1 MGRKRTRKRKHF
13 FLYLACLITVFFV
26 ISGCLHFPIPKE
38 WQGEQHLEKARSLIA
53 RGEYEAALQES
64 KTVLS
69 KFPKS
74 LAAQAL
80 FQMGLIYVHP
90 ENPNLNYQK
99 SLESFQRIVTA
110 FHGSDLR
117 DDAQIWVLLIR
128 QIVDEEK
135 EIGNLKEKNAS
146 LEKTVRA
153 DKKNI
158 KYLQKKIKY
167 LQDQIEELK
176 RVDMGIEEKKRE
188 IMPQSEDLEEKENDK
203 NPGS

>member
-1 MGRKRTRKRKHF
+1 MGTKRTRKRKHL
-13 FLYLACLITVFFV
+13 FLYIACLITAFFV
-26 ISGCLHFPIPKE
+26 ISGCLHFPKK
-38 WQGEQHLEKARSLIA
+38 WQGEQHLAKARSLIA
-53 RGEYEAALQES
+53 RGEHEAALQES

-80 FQMGLIYVHP
+80 FQVGLIYVHP
-90 ENPNLNYQK
+90 KNPNPNYQK

-117 DDAQIWVLLIR
+117 NDAQIWVLLIR

-135 EIGNLKEKNAS
+135 EIGDLKDKNVS

-153 DKKNI
+153 EKNKI
-158 KYLQKKIKY
+158 KNLQKKIKN

-188 IMPQSEDLEEKENDK
+188 IMPQSEDLEEKRNDK
-203 NPGS
+203 NSGS

>member
-1 MGRKRTRKRKHF
+1 MGRKQTRKRKHF
-13 FLYLACLITVFFV
+13 FLYLACLITAFFV
-26 ISGCLHFPIPKE
+26 ISGCLHFPIPKK
-38 WQGEQHLEKARSLIA
+38 WQGEQHLEKAGSLIA

-64 KTVLS
+64 KIVLS

-90 ENPNLNYQK
+90 KNPNLNYQK
-99 SLESFQRIVTA
+99 SLASFQRIVTTY
-110 FHGSDLR
+110 HGSGLR

-135 EIGNLKEKNAS
+135 EIGNLKNKNAS
-146 LEKTVRA
+146 LEKTVGA
-153 DKKNI
+153 DKK
-158 KYLQKKIKY
+158 KIKNLQEKIKI

>member
-1 MGRKRTRKRKHF
+1 MGRKRTQKRKHF
-13 FLYLACLITVFFV
+13 FLYPACLLTAFFV
-26 ISGCLHFPIPKE
+26 ISGCLHFPIPKK
-38 WQGEQHLEKARSLIA
+38 WQGEQHLEKAKSLIA
-53 RGEYEAALQES
+53 RGEYESALQES

-90 ENPNLNYQK
+90 KNPNLNYQK
-99 SLESFQRIVTA
+99 SLASFQKIVTA
-110 FHGSDLR
+110 YHGSGLR

-135 EIGNLKEKNAS
+135 EIGNLKNKNAS
-146 LEKTVRA
+146 LEKTVGA
-153 DKKNI
+153 DKKKI
-158 KYLQKKIKY
+158 KNLQKKIKN
-167 LQDQIEELK
+167 LQDQIEKLK
-176 RVDMGIEEKKRE
+176 HVDMGIEEKKRE